1 MKTIFLLTFS
11 LFLHTLLFS
20 QNGAS
25 SDALKVY
32 LDCNWFCDMD
42 FIRIEVDYVDYVRDR
57 FLSNVYVLA
66 TEQSTGGSGSE
77 VKLLFQGQGP
87 YQGLQ
92 DTLTF
97 YRTINDSEDEFR
109 HRLVRYLSAGLMP
122 YLARTSRFEHVVIS
136 FDQEASSEE
145 TNSSSNTNQADDPW
159 NFWVFRAGIS
169 GYLSGDNIYQSRS
182 FEGNFRG
189 SRITEDWK
197 HQIAMSAEYSNDIF
211 EFEDDEGA
219 LLRYEN
225 PNHYLNFEGYSVK
238 SLSDHWSAGADFETF
253 RSTFRNYA
261 YSLQLKSAV
270 EYNVF
275 PYKQSNQRMLTF
287 QYFIGS
293 RYNEYLETT
302 IYEKDREWL
311 FEQELNANLT
321 LVQKWG
327 ELYASLSWKNYLHN
341 FKYNGL
347 EGFIS
352 TDVRLFKGFS
362 FNVGAGASIIHNQLN
377 IQKGDVSESDVLIRR
392 RQLETSFDYWTH
404 FGINYTFGSVYNNVV
419 NPRFGN

>member
-1 MKTIFLLTFS
+1 M
-11 LFLHTLLFS
+11 
-20 QNGAS
+20 
-25 SDALKVY
+25 
-32 LDCNWFCDMD
+32 
-42 FIRIEVDYVDYVRDR
+42 
-57 FLSNVYVLA
+57 SNVYVLA

-145 TNSSSNTNQADDPW
+145 TNSFSNTNQADDPW

-327 ELYASLSWKNYLHN
+327 NYTLRCPGKITCTTSNTTDWKALSAPMCAYLRASPLMWAP
-341 FKYNGL
+341 GL
-347 EGFIS
+347 PSFTTNS
-352 TDVRLFKGFS
+352 TSRKETSPKAMYSSAAVNWRPL
-362 FNVGAGASIIHNQLN
+362 SIIGPILASTTPLGRY
-377 IQKGDVSESDVLIRR
+377 II
-392 RQLETSFDYWTH
+392 TW
-404 FGINYTFGSVYNNVV
+404 
-419 NPRFGN
+419 